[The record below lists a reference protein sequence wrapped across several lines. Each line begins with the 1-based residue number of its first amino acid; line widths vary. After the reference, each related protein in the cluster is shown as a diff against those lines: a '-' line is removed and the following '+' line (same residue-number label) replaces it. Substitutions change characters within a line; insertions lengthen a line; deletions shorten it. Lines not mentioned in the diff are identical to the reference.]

1 MTIDELE
8 AIAQAATPG
17 PWHWNFDAKGYPGR
31 VGKTVP
37 CEPVEHCGYDS
48 HCIALTY
55 DGNERFD
62 SRANAE
68 HIAAFSPAR
77 VLPMLEIVRAAK
89 HVAYSNGFDAALP
102 DKQERLRTALAAFD
116 ELEGK

>member
-1 MTIDELE
+1 MRLDELE

-31 VGKTVP
+31 VGKTAP

-77 VLPMLEIVRAAK
+77 VLPML
-89 HVAYSNGFDAALP
+89 DAL
-102 DKQERLRTALAAFD
+102 KKGRLAMKGANKEHWDAFRTALAAFD
-116 ELEGK
+116 EMEGK

>member
-1 MTIDELE
+1 MRLDELE

-89 HVAYSNGFDAALP
+89 DAEPVVALLAHKTAAS
-102 DKQERLRTALAAFD
+102 LRTALAAFD
-116 ELEGK
+116 EMEGK

>member
-1 MTIDELE
+1 MRLDELE

-77 VLPMLEIVRAAK
+77 VLPML
-89 HVAYSNGFDAALP
+89 DAL
-102 DKQERLRTALAAFD
+102 KKGRLAMKGANKEHWDAFRTALAAFD
-116 ELEGK
+116 EMEGKNV